1 MKGPKRIHQN
11 SLTGQQGVNLIAT
24 IVGEMG
30 FLWTP
35 TGGSADAGID
45 GFIEIR
51 QPETGEATNLIVQ
64 VQSKATVNRWDNET
78 ETKFEYRCN
87 ERDID
92 YWMQGNAPVI
102 LVVSRPRDREAY
114 WVSVKHYFEDLD
126 RRKSKKVLFDKVRN
140 LFSTATADELF
151 RIAAPEYSGIY
162 LAPPPIQERLISNL
176 LPVARFSQTI
186 FVASTAHRKNET
198 VWADMKERSA
208 KHGKAWFLKDGKIV
222 SFHDLRSSPWKEIC
236 EPGTTES
243 LHADEWARSH
253 DPVKKADFSRLLN
266 LSLGDMLNAKFV
278 NYWHPKGREPLYYFS
293 KTRDLQAKQ
302 VSWKRTKESKR
313 TVFGPH
319 FGKKDPSRIIY
330 YRHLAFI
337 PYFLRFGGQWYL
349 EITPSYHFTSDGKV
363 PSKFRESYLA
373 GIKRIEKHESVRGNL
388 EFWASFLTEQDLFSN
403 SPLLTFAEPMSFT
416 TDFGIAEKDWLTRVD
431 EEEEQIAADANS
443 TLVLL

>member
-51 QPETGEATNLIVQ
+51 QPDTGEATNLIVQ

-78 ETKFEYRCN
+78 ETTFEYRCN

-102 LVVSRPRDREAY
+102 LVVSRPRDHEAY

-126 RRKSKKVLFDKVRN
+126 RRKSKKVTFDKVRN
-140 LFSTATADELF
+140 LFSTATGDDLC
-151 RIAAPEYSGIY
+151 RIAASEASGIY
-162 LAPPPIQERLISNL
+162 LAPPPIQESLISNL
-176 LPVARFSQTI
+176 LPVARFAQTI
-186 FVASTAHRKNET
+186 FVASTAHRRNET
-198 VWADMKERSA
+198 VWADMKERGA
-208 KHGKAWFLKDGKIV
+208 KHGKAWFLKDGSIV

-243 LHADEWARSH
+243 LYSDEWARSH
-253 DPVKKADFSRLLN
+253 DPVKKADFTRLLN

-302 VSWKRTKESKR
+302 VSWKRIKESKR

-319 FGKKDPSRIIY
+319 FGKKDTTRIIY
-330 YRHLAFI
+330 YRHLAFV

-373 GIKRIEKHESVRGNL
+373 GIKRIEKHESVRGNV
-388 EFWASFLTEQDLFSN
+388 EFWASFLTEQDLFSTA
-403 SPLLTFAEPMSFT
+403 PLLTFAELMSFT
-416 TDFGIAEKDWLTRVD
+416 TDFGIAEKDWLNRAD
-431 EEEEQIAADANS
+431 EDEKQIDDDANS
-443 TLVLL
+443 TLVLQ